1 MKELFKHALVLLVLF
16 FLSTEAQA
24 AKWQF
29 LRNGIAYQVM
39 SFTNTPQETFKLHI
53 FKIDPKQYRF
63 KPVLSPS
70 GTRQTVSSFAD
81 SHNALI
87 AVNSNFFDIEH
98 KPLGLVIQNG
108 KTLNPF
114 KKISWWGVFYIKKS
128 RPFIVHSSD
137 YHPDSGIESAVEA
150 GPRLVINGRV
160 APLKEEISAKTVIG
174 IDAEGQVILAITQH
188 PINIREL
195 ASFMA
200 KPKSQGGLECI
211 NALNF
216 DGGSS
221 TQLFA
226 RFSLF
231 ELNLSGISGVP
242 AALTVVKK

>member
-1 MKELFKHALVLLVLF
+1 MMKKILILLVLF
-16 FLSTEAQA
+16 LVSGKVQA
-24 AKWQF
+24 EKWQY
-29 LRNGIAYQVM
+29 LRNGIAYQIV
-39 SFTNTPQETFKLHI
+39 SFTKTPQETFKLHI

-70 GTRQTVSSFAD
+70 GTRQSVKSFAEKY
-81 SHNALI
+81 NALI

-114 KKISWWGVFYIKKS
+114 KKISWWGVFYIKKNH
-128 RPFIVHSSD
+128 PFIVHSSD
-137 YHPDSGIESAVEA
+137 YHPDDHIESAIEA
-150 GPRLVINGRV
+150 GPRLVINGV
-160 APLKEEISAKTVIG
+160 IAPLKEEISAKTAIG
-174 IDAEGQVILAITQH
+174 IDADEQVILVVTEH

-200 KPKSQGGLECI
+200 KPKSQGGLGCI

-231 ELNLSGISGVP
+231 ELNLPGMSGVP
-242 AALTVVKK
+242 AALTVIKK